1 VEERDNRDDRRER
14 ERRAEDLRR
23 TIQDFTRGGA
33 GERPRPTSP
42 HEFIEEQMREEAER
56 VEEGGEAERVEEGEE
71 GEPEDEDEDQEGKR

>member
-14 ERRAEDLRR
+14 ERRAGDLRR

-56 VEEGGEAERVEEGEE
+56 VEGEDAERIEGEDA
-71 GEPEDEDEDQEGKR
+71 EPEDEDLEEKR

>member
-1 VEERDNRDDRRER
+1 VEGRNNRDDRQQR

-23 TIQDFTRGGA
+23 TIQEFSRGGA

-56 VEEGGEAERVEEGEE
+56 VEGEEAEPVEGEDAE
-71 GEPEDEDEDQEGKR
+71 GEGEGEGEDEEKR

>member
-1 VEERDNRDDRRER
+1 VEGRDNRDDRQQR

-23 TIQDFTRGGA
+23 TIQDFSRGGP

-56 VEEGGEAERVEEGEE
+56 VEGEEAEPVEGEE
-71 GEPEDEDEDQEGKR
+71 AEGEGEDEEKR